1 MEGWETKA
9 TIGMKAKSL
18 TAKPWGDSQAAFVG
32 WKKKVYKKG
41 KDIKEYNLWK
51 AEVKSNAFCP
61 AVCLNPVQ
69 KLLLGKTSTNE
80 GNDGSF
86 NSVWSM

>member
-1 MEGWETKA
+1 
-9 TIGMKAKSL
+9 MKAKSL

-32 WKKKVYKKG
+32 WKKGKCIKKG

-51 AEVKSNAFCP
+51 AQVKSNPFCL
-61 AVCLNPVQ
+61 AVCLNPGQ
-69 KLLLGKTSTNE
+69 KLLLGKTSTSE
-80 GNDGSF
+80 ENDGSF